1 MTDSKE
7 PGPFAG
13 YHRATKAMQIIQD
26 ALTELGKDRNWLIP
40 WLASDGAQ
48 GSIAPEILKFATG
61 STAGCSS
68 GRACARLYLALQGY
82 PVDLRETNT
91 AFDLTRQQWWLRAM
105 FESITGCWGGTIEG
119 ARAIERRHPDLSVR
133 SSVNGSVSR

>member
-1 MTDSKE
+1 MTDSEE

-13 YHRATKAMQIIQD
+13 YLRATKAIRIIQD
-26 ALTELGKDRNWLIP
+26 ALTDLGKDRIWLIP
-40 WLASDGAQ
+40 WLAEDVAR
-48 GSIAPEILKFATG
+48 GSIAIEILKFATG

-91 AFDLTRQQWWLRAM
+91 AFDLTRQHWWLRAM
-105 FESITGCWGGTIEG
+105 FESMTGYWGGTIEG
-119 ARAIERRHPDLSVR
+119 TRAIERRHPDLCVR
-133 SSVNGSVSR
+133 SSVNGSVS